1 MPQGQF
7 SIVLSLIGS
16 ILLFGLVL
24 FLAWFCTRWIS
35 KRFGLRTAAGGSKIK
50 MLDRMALG
58 ADRSLVVVRLED
70 RVWLLG
76 VTAHHVSKIDE
87 LDPEIFTEEELSQEE
102 GSSHGVTAI
111 LSGSSNFAAA
121 LKNALKGRT
130 SEKKN
135 EKDKFDE

>member
-7 SIVLSLIGS
+7 SLILSLIGS
-16 ILLFGLVL
+16 ILLFVLVL
-24 FLAWFCTRWIS
+24 FLAWFCTRWIG
-35 KRFGLRTAAGGSKIK
+35 KRFGLRTAAGGGKIK
-50 MLDRMALG
+50 ILDRMALG
-58 ADRSLVVVRLED
+58 TDRSLLVVRLED

-76 VTAHHVSKIDE
+76 VTAHHISKIEE
-87 LDPEIFTEEELSQEE
+87 LDPEIFAEEELSQEE
-102 GSSHGVTAI
+102 GAHGVSSI

-121 LKNALKGRT
+121 LRNALKGWT